1 MVVTMRSEA
10 INPFHAGESLQ
21 AALVKLARAGVKG
34 SPSTVRKVAN
44 QLIRRVPDGVSDV
57 DAFRVAL
64 HEAIS
69 IAPDSELTMSGE
81 SLPMEAGGAG
91 PLVDVDVSPD
101 GSGLVLPRSVQAELD
116 EIVLERNR
124 ESLLALRGMAP
135 SHSAL
140 FSGPPGVGKTLASRW
155 IAEQV
160 GLPLVSL
167 DLAAVLSSYLGTSG
181 RNIRDV
187 LDFAKA
193 RACVLLLDEFDALAK
208 ARDDDSDVGELKR
221 IVNVLL
227 VELDR
232 WDSHSFLV
240 AATNHAQLLDP
251 AIGRRFDR
259 IVDFPL
265 PGLDE
270 RETLIR
276 AAAGEAL
283 DPSIVRAIAEI
294 TDGSS
299 PSDITRLLERA
310 GRRSVL
316 RNEPFERVLLTELIS
331 AAPASGK
338 RRDTIWQRLHR
349 EFGLSLRAIADL
361 AGVSHPT
368 VSQAIRRIEK

>member
-1 MVVTMRSEA
+1 M
-10 INPFHAGESLQ
+10 Q
-21 AALVKLARAGVKG
+21 AALVSLARAGVKG

-44 QLIRRVPDGVSDV
+44 QLIRRVPDGVIDV
-57 DAFRVAL
+57 ETFRSAL
-64 HEAIS
+64 HEAVS
-69 IAPDSELTMSGE
+69 AYPGSELIMSGD
-81 SLPMEAGGAG
+81 SLPMESGGAG

-101 GSGLVLPRSVQAELD
+101 GTGLVLPRSVQADLD
-116 EIVLERNR
+116 EIVLERNS

-135 SHSAL
+135 SRSAL

-155 IAEQV
+155 IAQQV

-187 LDFAKA
+187 LDFAKS

-221 IVNVLL
+221 VVNVLL

-232 WDSHSFLV
+232 WNGRSFLI

-259 IVDFPL
+259 IVTFPL
-265 PGLDE
+265 PGIEERLALLKAGASAPLDAKIL
-270 RETLIR
+270 R
-276 AAAGEAL
+276 
-283 DPSIVRAIAEI
+283 VVAEI

-299 PSDITRLLERA
+299 PSDLARLMEMV

-316 RNEPFERVLLTELIS
+316 REVPFERVLLTELLTV
-331 AAPASGK
+331 AGPSGNN
-338 RRDTIWQRLHR
+338 RDTLWQKLHR

-361 AGVSHPT
+361 SGVSHPT

>member
-1 MVVTMRSEA
+1 MVSMRSA
-10 INPFHAGESLQ
+10 PVDSFHPGDPIHTALIN
-21 AALVKLARAGVKG
+21 LARAGVKG
-34 SPSTVRKVAN
+34 SPSNVRKVAN
-44 QLIRRVPDGVSDV
+44 QLIRRVPEGISDAE
-57 DAFRVAL
+57 AFRVAL
-64 HEAIS
+64 HDAIS
-69 IAPDSELTMSGE
+69 VAPGTELLMSGE

-101 GSGLVLPRSVQAELD
+101 GSGLVLPPKVQAELD
-116 EIVLERNR
+116 EIVLERKR
-124 ESLLALRGMAP
+124 DSLLALRGMTP

-155 IAEQV
+155 VAEQV
-160 GLPLVSL
+160 DLPLVSL

-187 LDFAKA
+187 LNFAKSTP
-193 RACVLLLDEFDALAK
+193 CVLLLDEFDALAK

-232 WDSHSFLV
+232 WESRSFLI

-259 IVDFPL
+259 IINFPL
-265 PGLDE
+265 PGLRE
-270 RETLIR
+270 REILI
-276 AAAGEAL
+276 AEKATGAL
-283 DPSIVRAIAEI
+283 DTAITRAIAEI
-294 TDGSS
+294 TEGSS
-299 PSDITRLLERA
+299 PSDLTRLIERA
-310 GRRSVL
+310 GRRSIL
-316 RNEPFERVLLTELIS
+316 YEAPFERVLLTELIS
-331 AAPASGK
+331 ASPASGK
-338 RRDTIWQRLHR
+338 KRDVIWQRLHR

>member
-1 MVVTMRSEA
+1 MRPASA
-10 INPFHAGESLQ
+10 DSYHLNDPLQ
-21 AALVKLARAGVKG
+21 AALVSLARAGVKG

-44 QLIRRVPDGVSDV
+44 QLIRRVPDAISDV
-57 DAFRVAL
+57 EAFRVAL
-64 HEAIS
+64 HEAVS
-69 IAPDSELTMSGE
+69 VTPGSELLMSGE

-91 PLVDVDVSPD
+91 PLVDVDPSPD
-101 GSGLVLPRSVQAELD
+101 GSGLVLPPLVQAELD
-116 EIVLERNR
+116 EIVLERTK

-135 SHSAL
+135 SRSAL

-155 IAEQV
+155 VAEQV

-187 LDFAKA
+187 LDFAKSQ
-193 RACVLLLDEFDALAK
+193 ACVLLLDEFDALAK

-221 IVNVLL
+221 VVNVLL

-232 WDSHSFLV
+232 WDGRSFLI

-259 IVDFPL
+259 IVNFSL
-265 PGLDE
+265 PGLEE
-270 RETLIR
+270 REALIR
-276 AAAGEAL
+276 ATATGPL
-283 DPSIVRAIAEI
+283 DPTIAKAVAAI

-299 PSDITRLLERA
+299 PSDLTRLMEKT
-310 GRRSVL
+310 GRRSIL
-316 RNEPFERVLLTELIS
+316 RDVPFERVLLTELIG
-331 AAPASGK
+331 AAPSPGK
-338 RRDTIWQRLHR
+338 KRDTIWQRLHR
-349 EFGLSLRAIADL
+349 EFGLSLRSIADL

-368 VSQAIRRIEK
+368 VSQAIQRMEK